1 MEALQQTA
9 QDLFNK
15 PWDLV
20 AKAPERLQSFGE
32 SASTLA
38 RELSETAG
46 TLANELVSVKTRE
59 VLAEAPLQQ
68 DITLARKHRQ
78 LSVTADRLVD
88 SIKEKRT
95 ELEESFLL
103 IEEIQAAI
111 AAREH
116 ILANPVVR
124 RPPPDPAAEAR
135 RRAAAAALYSSIT
148 RDEDEAEDAA
158 YSESLGGGMY
168 YDDAYEEDVYMYDEK
183 GAAEEPTSADRA
195 IEHLR
200 SMVPDDAPAERGA
213 SAYGAEEAYGESL
226 APAGSRQG
234 SAAAVAP
241 AQASR
246 SASFAPELTA
256 GAAPRRAN
264 TACDSRPAG
273 SSVSYTHLTLP
284 TILLV

>member
-116 ILANPVVR
+116 ILEHHQRANDALQQRFDGHQAELAQMRGQHDAAMASHRDRLVEQHAAALR
-124 RPPPDPAAEAR
+124 RMRDEHADALSAEIAATHAMVEELNAEFDDELRLTEADYEAENEVAQEEAR
-135 RRAAAAALYSSIT
+135 RR
-148 RDEDEAEDAA
+148 
-158 YSESLGGGMY
+158 
-168 YDDAYEEDVYMYDEK
+168 
-183 GAAEEPTSADRA
+183 
-195 IEHLR
+195 H
-200 SMVPDDAPAERGA
+200 
-213 SAYGAEEAYGESL
+213 
-226 APAGSRQG
+226 
-234 SAAAVAP
+234 AAVLKTYEALARQEEEL
-241 AQASR
+241 AQRRASSCATSF
-246 SASFAPELTA
+246 SAS
-256 GAAPRRAN
+256 
-264 TACDSRPAG
+264 
-273 SSVSYTHLTLP
+273 
-284 TILLV
+284 